1 MENEPKETYLE
12 KTSLENNEIP
22 PDTLIKDQNQE
33 NSPKNEEN
41 DINQEKEDEK
51 EDINQEKEIT
61 KENKEDIENN
71 EEPNDEEINEIADKV
86 QEEVLNNQKQE
97 NEEISH
103 EIDEE
108 KEVEDIKENNENVE
122 EVEADQNEEIE
133 ENNEEENPENYEVE
147 DSQQNHAEEE
157 EKQEYKER
165 QGIHIHKEDEEK
177 NENKEENIEEDTGK
191 IHPVEQVKS
200 TANQNEDEKNI
211 EYNALKEAVEDEE
224 NHEQVEDEGQEE
236 ENHEQVESKEQ
247 EDENHEQVESREQE
261 EENHEQV
268 ESNEQEEEKEV
279 ENEED
284 ENNIPEKHDE
294 PIDRKEK
301 IYNNQEAKKL
311 IKKNENINKGV
322 IEEIPRIM
330 VFKRPKEQQTKH
342 IVEEKEIQTKFKLS
356 RKDYKNL
363 VEIPK
368 NEINSLDKKEIIIL
382 TGGIETGEY
391 KFLGAETELKQE
403 EPVAKA
409 DISKEEIL
417 SEISRRS
424 KKEKKISYEV
434 IDKYYSLTVFD
445 EKGEIAKKSQKEKL
459 EDDDSIPKDN
469 FSKYLLEQINKIRA
483 DPQSFIGVIEDAK
496 DNIKKSKNGNFYYN
510 GNKIKVALVEGESAF
525 NEAIEFLKSCKPME
539 PLIFSKNLIPPI
551 PQNKEELQSKSYL
564 RKSIDKMM
572 RDGIRVNSYW
582 RDIIN
587 DAEICFLL
595 MIVDDNGD
603 KKGMRRND
611 ILSPNMKEIGISS
624 VEINGRAVNYFVLSS

>member
-157 EKQEYKER
+157 EEKQEYKER

-177 NENKEENIEEDTGK
+177 NENKEENIEDDTGK
-191 IHPVEQVKS
+191 IHPVEQVES

-211 EYNALKEAVEDEE
+211 EYNALKEAVE
-224 NHEQVEDEGQEE
+224 EE
-236 ENHEQVESKEQ
+236 ENHEQVESNEQ

-268 ESNEQEEEKEV
+268 QSNEQEEEKEV

-445 EKGEIAKKSQKEKL
+445 EKSEIAKKSQKEKL
-459 EDDDSIPKDN
+459 EDDDTIPKDN

-539 PLIFSKNLIPPI
+539 PLVFSKNLIPPI

-572 RDGIRVNSYW
+572 CDGIRVNSYW

-624 VEINGRAVNYFVLSS
+624 VEINGRSVNYFVLSS

>member
-157 EKQEYKER
+157 EEKQEYKER

-191 IHPVEQVKS
+191 IHPVEQVES

-211 EYNALKEAVEDEE
+211 EYNALKEAVE
-224 NHEQVEDEGQEE
+224 EE

-330 VFKRPKEQQTKH
+330 VFKRPKEPQTKH

-539 PLIFSKNLIPPI
+539 PLVFSKNLIPPI
-551 PQNKEELQSKSYL
+551 PQNKEELQSKSFL

-572 RDGIRVNSYW
+572 CDGIRVNSYW

-624 VEINGRAVNYFVLSS
+624 VEINGRSVNYFVLSS

>member
-157 EKQEYKER
+157 EEKQEYKER

-191 IHPVEQVKS
+191 IHPVEQVES

-211 EYNALKEAVEDEE
+211 EYNALKEAVE
-224 NHEQVEDEGQEE
+224 EE

-247 EDENHEQVESREQE
+247 EDENHEQVESKEQE

-459 EDDDSIPKDN
+459 EDDDTIPKDN

-551 PQNKEELQSKSYL
+551 PQNKEELQSKSFL

-572 RDGIRVNSYW
+572 CDGIRVNSYW

>member
-157 EKQEYKER
+157 EEKQEYKER

-191 IHPVEQVKS
+191 IHPVEQVES

-211 EYNALKEAVEDEE
+211 EYNALKEAVE
-224 NHEQVEDEGQEE
+224 EE

-247 EDENHEQVESREQE
+247 EDENHEQVESKEQE

-311 IKKNENINKGV
+311 IKKNENKNKGV

-459 EDDDSIPKDN
+459 EDNDTIPKDN

-551 PQNKEELQSKSYL
+551 PQNKEELQSKSFL

-572 RDGIRVNSYW
+572 CDGIRVNSYW

>member
-191 IHPVEQVKS
+191 IHPVEQVES

-211 EYNALKEAVEDEE
+211 EYNALKEAVE
-224 NHEQVEDEGQEE
+224 EE

-284 ENNIPEKHDE
+284 ENNVQEKYDE

-301 IYNNQEAKKL
+301 IHNNKKAEKL

-510 GNKIKVALVEGESAF
+510 GNKIKVALVDGESAF
-525 NEAIEFLKSCKPME
+525 SEAIEFLKSCKPME

-572 RDGIRVNSYW
+572 CDGIRVNSYW

>member
-1 MENEPKETYLE
+1 MENEPKEPYLE

-22 PDTLIKDQNQE
+22 PDTLFKDQNQE

-86 QEEVLNNQKQE
+86 QEEVLNYQKQE

-103 EIDEE
+103 EVDEE

-157 EKQEYKER
+157 EEKQEYKER

-191 IHPVEQVKS
+191 IHPVEQVES

-211 EYNALKEAVEDEE
+211 EYNALKEAVE
-224 NHEQVEDEGQEE
+224 EE

-391 KFLGAETELKQE
+391 KFLGTETELKQE

-551 PQNKEELQSKSYL
+551 PQNKEELQSKSFL

-572 RDGIRVNSYW
+572 CDGIRVNSYW

>member
-12 KTSLENNEIP
+12 KASLENNEIP

-122 EVEADQNEEIE
+122 EVEVDKNEEIE

-147 DSQQNHAEEE
+147 DSQQNHAEEEE

-191 IHPVEQVKS
+191 IHPVEQVES

-211 EYNALKEAVEDEE
+211 EYNALKEAVE
-224 NHEQVEDEGQEE
+224 EE

-268 ESNEQEEEKEV
+268 QSNGQEEGKEV
-279 ENEED
+279 ENEEV
-284 ENNIPEKHDE
+284 ETNVQEKYDE

-301 IYNNQEAKKL
+301 IHNNKKAEKL

-330 VFKRPKEQQTKH
+330 VFKRPKEQQTKQ

-368 NEINSLDKKEIIIL
+368 NEINLLDKKEIIIL

-551 PQNKEELQSKSYL
+551 PQNKEELQSKSFL

-572 RDGIRVNSYW
+572 CDGIRVNSYW

-624 VEINGRAVNYFVLSS
+624 VEINGRSVNYFVLSS

>member
-157 EKQEYKER
+157 EEKQEYKER

-191 IHPVEQVKS
+191 IHPVEQVES

-211 EYNALKEAVEDEE
+211 EYNALKEAVE
-224 NHEQVEDEGQEE
+224 EE

-330 VFKRPKEQQTKH
+330 VFKRPKEQQTKQ

-572 RDGIRVNSYW
+572 CDGIRVNSYW

>member
-12 KTSLENNEIP
+12 KASLENNEIP

-33 NSPKNEEN
+33 NSSKNEEN

-133 ENNEEENPENYEVE
+133 EENNEEENPENYEVE
-147 DSQQNHAEEE
+147 DSQQNHAEE

-191 IHPVEQVKS
+191 IHPVEQVES

-211 EYNALKEAVEDEE
+211 EYNALKEAVE
-224 NHEQVEDEGQEE
+224 EE

-268 ESNEQEEEKEV
+268 QSNEQEEEKEV
-279 ENEED
+279 ENEEV
-284 ENNIPEKHDE
+284 ESNVQEKHDE

-301 IYNNQEAKKL
+301 IHNNKKAKKL

-330 VFKRPKEQQTKH
+330 VFKRPKEQQTKQ

-459 EDDDSIPKDN
+459 EDNDTIPKDN

-539 PLIFSKNLIPPI
+539 PLVFSKNLIPPI

-572 RDGIRVNSYW
+572 CDGIRVNSYW

-624 VEINGRAVNYFVLSS
+624 VEINGRSVNYFVLSS

>member
-12 KTSLENNEIP
+12 KASLENNEIP

-157 EKQEYKER
+157 EEKQEYKER

-191 IHPVEQVKS
+191 IHPVEQVES

-211 EYNALKEAVEDEE
+211 EYNALKEAVE
-224 NHEQVEDEGQEE
+224 EE

-268 ESNEQEEEKEV
+268 QSNGQEEGKEV
-279 ENEED
+279 ENEEV
-284 ENNIPEKHDE
+284 ETNVQEKYDE

-301 IYNNQEAKKL
+301 IHNNKKAEKL

-368 NEINSLDKKEIIIL
+368 NEINLLDKKEIIIL

-551 PQNKEELQSKSYL
+551 PQNKEELQSKSFL

-572 RDGIRVNSYW
+572 CDGIRVNSYW

-624 VEINGRAVNYFVLSS
+624 VEINGRSVNYFVLSS

>member
-12 KTSLENNEIP
+12 KASLENNEIP

-157 EKQEYKER
+157 EEKQEYKER

-191 IHPVEQVKS
+191 IHPVEQVES

-211 EYNALKEAVEDEE
+211 EYNALKEAVE
-224 NHEQVEDEGQEE
+224 EE

-268 ESNEQEEEKEV
+268 QSNGQEEEKEV
-279 ENEED
+279 ENEEV
-284 ENNIPEKHDE
+284 ETNVQEKYDE

-301 IYNNQEAKKL
+301 IHNNKKAEKL

-459 EDDDSIPKDN
+459 EDDDTIPKDN

-551 PQNKEELQSKSYL
+551 PQNKEELQSKSFL

-572 RDGIRVNSYW
+572 CDGIRVNSYW

-624 VEINGRAVNYFVLSS
+624 VEINGRSVNYFVLSS

>member
-61 KENKEDIENN
+61 KENKEDLENN

-157 EKQEYKER
+157 EEKQEYKER

-191 IHPVEQVKS
+191 IHPVEQVES

-211 EYNALKEAVEDEE
+211 EYNALKEAVE
-224 NHEQVEDEGQEE
+224 EE

-459 EDDDSIPKDN
+459 EDDDTIPKDN

-551 PQNKEELQSKSYL
+551 PQNKEELQSKSFL

-572 RDGIRVNSYW
+572 CDGIRVNSYW

-624 VEINGRAVNYFVLSS
+624 VEINGRSVNYFVLSS

>member
-1 MENEPKETYLE
+1 MENEPKEPYLE

-22 PDTLIKDQNQE
+22 PDTLIKDQNEE

-41 DINQEKEDEK
+41 DINHEKEDS
-51 EDINQEKEIT
+51 NQEKEIT
-61 KENKEDIENN
+61 KENKEDIEND

-122 EVEADQNEEIE
+122 EVEAEQNEEIE

-157 EKQEYKER
+157 PQQEYKER

-177 NENKEENIEEDTGK
+177 NENKEEDIEEETGK
-191 IHPVEQVKS
+191 IHPVEQVES
-200 TANQNEDEKNI
+200 IANQNEDEKNI
-211 EYNALKEAVEDEE
+211 EYNVLKEAIEEEE
-224 NHEQVEDEGQEE
+224 NHEQIESKEQEE
-236 ENHEQVESKEQ
+236 ENHEQL
-247 EDENHEQVESREQE
+247 ESREQE

-268 ESNEQEEEKEV
+268 QSNEQEEEKEV
-279 ENEED
+279 ENEEV
-284 ENNIPEKHDE
+284 ESNVQEKHDE
-294 PIDRKEK
+294 PIDRKER
-301 IYNNQEAKKL
+301 IHNNQEAKKL
-311 IKKNENINKGV
+311 IKKNENINKGI

-330 VFKRPKEQQTKH
+330 VFKRPKEQQTKP
-342 IVEEKEIQTKFKLS
+342 IIEEKEIQTKFKLS
-356 RKDYKNL
+356 KKDYKNL

-368 NEINSLDKKEIIIL
+368 NEINSYDKKEIIIL

-417 SEISRRS
+417 SEISKRS

-445 EKGEIAKKSQKEKL
+445 EKSEISKISQKEKL
-459 EDDDSIPKDN
+459 EDDDIIPTDN
-469 FSKYLLEQINKIRA
+469 FSKYLLEQINKIRV

-510 GNKIKVALVEGESAF
+510 GNKIKVALVDGESAF

-564 RKSIDKMM
+564 RKNIDKMM
-572 RDGIRVNSYW
+572 SDGIRVNSYW

-603 KKGMRRND
+603 KKGMRRKD

-624 VEINGRAVNYFVLSS
+624 VEINGRSVNYFVLSS

>member
-157 EKQEYKER
+157 EEKQEYKER

-191 IHPVEQVKS
+191 IHPVEQVES

-211 EYNALKEAVEDEE
+211 EYNALKEAVE
-224 NHEQVEDEGQEE
+224 EE

-284 ENNIPEKHDE
+284 ENNVQEKYDE

-301 IYNNQEAKKL
+301 IHNNQKAEKL

-330 VFKRPKEQQTKH
+330 VFKRPKEQQTKQ

-539 PLIFSKNLIPPI
+539 PLVFSKNLIPPI

-572 RDGIRVNSYW
+572 CDGIRVNSYW

-624 VEINGRAVNYFVLSS
+624 VEINGRSVNYFVLSS

>member
-157 EKQEYKER
+157 EEKKEYKER

-191 IHPVEQVKS
+191 IHPVEQVES

-211 EYNALKEAVEDEE
+211 EYNALKEAVE
-224 NHEQVEDEGQEE
+224 EE

-268 ESNEQEEEKEV
+268 QSNEQEEEKEV
-279 ENEED
+279 ENEEV
-284 ENNIPEKHDE
+284 ESNVQEKHDE

-301 IYNNQEAKKL
+301 IHNNKKAKKL

-330 VFKRPKEQQTKH
+330 VFKRPKEQQTKQ

-459 EDDDSIPKDN
+459 EDNDTIPKDN

-539 PLIFSKNLIPPI
+539 PLVFSKNLIPPI
-551 PQNKEELQSKSYL
+551 PQNKEELQSKSFL

-572 RDGIRVNSYW
+572 CDGIRVNSYW

-624 VEINGRAVNYFVLSS
+624 VEINGRSVNYFVLSS

>member
-1 MENEPKETYLE
+1 M
-12 KTSLENNEIP
+12 
-22 PDTLIKDQNQE
+22 
-33 NSPKNEEN
+33 
-41 DINQEKEDEK
+41 
-51 EDINQEKEIT
+51 
-61 KENKEDIENN
+61 
-71 EEPNDEEINEIADKV
+71 
-86 QEEVLNNQKQE
+86 
-97 NEEISH
+97 
-103 EIDEE
+103 
-108 KEVEDIKENNENVE
+108 
-122 EVEADQNEEIE
+122 
-133 ENNEEENPENYEVE
+133 
-147 DSQQNHAEEE
+147 
-157 EKQEYKER
+157 
-165 QGIHIHKEDEEK
+165 
-177 NENKEENIEEDTGK
+177 
-191 IHPVEQVKS
+191 
-200 TANQNEDEKNI
+200 
-211 EYNALKEAVEDEE
+211 
-224 NHEQVEDEGQEE
+224 
-236 ENHEQVESKEQ
+236 
-247 EDENHEQVESREQE
+247 
-261 EENHEQV
+261 
-268 ESNEQEEEKEV
+268 
-279 ENEED
+279 
-284 ENNIPEKHDE
+284 
-294 PIDRKEK
+294 
-301 IYNNQEAKKL
+301 
-311 IKKNENINKGV
+311 KKNENINKGV

-330 VFKRPKEQQTKH
+330 VLKRPKEQQTKQ

-445 EKGEIAKKSQKEKL
+445 EKSEIAKKSQKEKL

-483 DPQSFIGVIEDAK
+483 DPQSFIGVIEEAK

-539 PLIFSKNLIPPI
+539 PLVFSKNLIPPI

-572 RDGIRVNSYW
+572 CDGIRVNSYW

-624 VEINGRAVNYFVLSS
+624 VEINGRSVNYFVLSS

>member
-157 EKQEYKER
+157 EEKQEYKER

-191 IHPVEQVKS
+191 IHPVEQVES

-211 EYNALKEAVEDEE
+211 EYNALKEAVE
-224 NHEQVEDEGQEE
+224 EE
-236 ENHEQVESKEQ
+236 ENHEQVESNEQ

-268 ESNEQEEEKEV
+268 QSNEQEEEKEV
-279 ENEED
+279 ENEEV
-284 ENNIPEKHDE
+284 ESNVQEKHDK

-301 IYNNQEAKKL
+301 IHNNKKAKKL

-322 IEEIPRIM
+322 IKEIPRIM
-330 VFKRPKEQQTKH
+330 VFKRPKEQQTKQ

-368 NEINSLDKKEIIIL
+368 NEINLLDKKEIIIL

-445 EKGEIAKKSQKEKL
+445 EKSEIAKKSQKEKL
-459 EDDDSIPKDN
+459 EDDDTIPKDN

-564 RKSIDKMM
+564 RKSIGKMM
-572 RDGIRVNSYW
+572 CDGIRVNSYW

>member
-157 EKQEYKER
+157 EEKQEYKER

-191 IHPVEQVKS
+191 IHPVEQVES

-211 EYNALKEAVEDEE
+211 EYNALKEAVE
-224 NHEQVEDEGQEE
+224 EE

-459 EDDDSIPKDN
+459 EDDDTIPKDN

-539 PLIFSKNLIPPI
+539 PLVFSKNLIPPI

-572 RDGIRVNSYW
+572 CDGIRVNSYW

>member
-1 MENEPKETYLE
+1 MENEPKEPYLE

-157 EKQEYKER
+157 EEKQEYKER

-191 IHPVEQVKS
+191 IHPVEQVES

-211 EYNALKEAVEDEE
+211 EYNALKEAVE
-224 NHEQVEDEGQEE
+224 EE

-268 ESNEQEEEKEV
+268 QSNEQEEEEKEV
-279 ENEED
+279 ENEEV
-284 ENNIPEKHDE
+284 ETNVQEKHDE

-301 IYNNQEAKKL
+301 IHNNKEAKKL

-330 VFKRPKEQQTKH
+330 VFKRPKEQQTKQ

-424 KKEKKISYEV
+424 KKEKKFSYEV

-539 PLIFSKNLIPPI
+539 PLVFSKNLIPPI

-572 RDGIRVNSYW
+572 CDGIRVNSYW
-582 RDIIN
+582 RDLIN

>member
-12 KTSLENNEIP
+12 KASLENNEIP

-157 EKQEYKER
+157 EEKQEYKER

-191 IHPVEQVKS
+191 IHPVEQVES

-211 EYNALKEAVEDEE
+211 EYNALKEAVE
-224 NHEQVEDEGQEE
+224 EE

-268 ESNEQEEEKEV
+268 QSNGQEEGKEV
-279 ENEED
+279 ENEEV
-284 ENNIPEKHDE
+284 ETNVQEKYDE

-301 IYNNQEAKKL
+301 IHNNKKAEKL

-459 EDDDSIPKDN
+459 EDDDTIPKDN

-551 PQNKEELQSKSYL
+551 PQNKEELQSKSFL

-572 RDGIRVNSYW
+572 CDGIRVNSYW

-624 VEINGRAVNYFVLSS
+624 VEINGRSVNYFVLSS

>member
-211 EYNALKEAVEDEE
+211 EYNALKEAVE
-224 NHEQVEDEGQEE
+224 EE

-572 RDGIRVNSYW
+572 CDGIRVNSYW

>member
-247 EDENHEQVESREQE
+247 E

-279 ENEED
+279 ENEEF

-391 KFLGAETELKQE
+391 KFIGAETELKQE

>member
-147 DSQQNHAEEE
+147 DSKQNHAEEEE

-165 QGIHIHKEDEEK
+165 QGIHIHREDEEK

-191 IHPVEQVKS
+191 IHPVEQVES

-211 EYNALKEAVEDEE
+211 EYNALKEAVE
-224 NHEQVEDEGQEE
+224 EE

-330 VFKRPKEQQTKH
+330 VFKRPKEQQTKQ
-342 IVEEKEIQTKFKLS
+342 IVEKKEIQTKFKLS

-496 DNIKKSKNGNFYYN
+496 DNIKKSKKGNFYYN

-539 PLIFSKNLIPPI
+539 PLVFSKNLIPPI

-572 RDGIRVNSYW
+572 CDGIRVNSYW

-624 VEINGRAVNYFVLSS
+624 VEINGRALNYFVLSS

>member
-12 KTSLENNEIP
+12 KASLENNEIP

-157 EKQEYKER
+157 EEKQEYKER

-191 IHPVEQVKS
+191 IHPVEQVES

-211 EYNALKEAVEDEE
+211 EYNALKEAVEEEE
-224 NHEQVEDEGQEE
+224 NHEQVESNEQEE
-236 ENHEQVESKEQ
+236 ENHEQVESK
-247 EDENHEQVESREQE
+247 EQE

-268 ESNEQEEEKEV
+268 ESNEQEEEKEI
-279 ENEED
+279 ENEEV

-330 VFKRPKEQQTKH
+330 VFKRPKEQQTKQ

-551 PQNKEELQSKSYL
+551 PQNKEELQSKSFL

-572 RDGIRVNSYW
+572 CDGIRVNSYW

-624 VEINGRAVNYFVLSS
+624 VEINGRSVNYFVLSS

>member
-1 MENEPKETYLE
+1 MENEPKEPYLE

-86 QEEVLNNQKQE
+86 QEEVLNYQKQE

-157 EKQEYKER
+157 EEKQEYKER

-191 IHPVEQVKS
+191 IHPVEQVES

-211 EYNALKEAVEDEE
+211 EYNALKEAVE
-224 NHEQVEDEGQEE
+224 EE

-284 ENNIPEKHDE
+284 ENNVQEKYDE

-301 IYNNQEAKKL
+301 IHNNKKAEKL

-539 PLIFSKNLIPPI
+539 PLVFSKNLIPPI
-551 PQNKEELQSKSYL
+551 PQNKEELQSKSFL

-572 RDGIRVNSYW
+572 CDGIRVNSYW

-624 VEINGRAVNYFVLSS
+624 VEINGRSVNYFVLSS

>member
-157 EKQEYKER
+157 EEKQEYKER

-191 IHPVEQVKS
+191 IHPVEQVES

-211 EYNALKEAVEDEE
+211 EYNALKEAVE
-224 NHEQVEDEGQEE
+224 EE

-268 ESNEQEEEKEV
+268 QSNEQEEEKEV

-330 VFKRPKEQQTKH
+330 VFKRPKEQQTKQ

-459 EDDDSIPKDN
+459 EDDDTIPKDN

-539 PLIFSKNLIPPI
+539 PLVFSKNLIPPI
-551 PQNKEELQSKSYL
+551 PQNKEELQSKSFL

-572 RDGIRVNSYW
+572 CDGIRVNSYW

-624 VEINGRAVNYFVLSS
+624 VEINGRSVNYFVLSS

>member
-12 KTSLENNEIP
+12 KASLENNEIP

-157 EKQEYKER
+157 EEKQEYKER

-191 IHPVEQVKS
+191 IHPVEQVES

-211 EYNALKEAVEDEE
+211 EYNALKEAVE
-224 NHEQVEDEGQEE
+224 EE

-268 ESNEQEEEKEV
+268 ESNEQEEEKEE

-510 GNKIKVALVEGESAF
+510 GNKIKVALVDGESAF

-551 PQNKEELQSKSYL
+551 PQNKEELQSKSFL

-572 RDGIRVNSYW
+572 CDGIRVNSYW

>member
-157 EKQEYKER
+157 EEKQEYKER

-191 IHPVEQVKS
+191 IHPVEQVES

-211 EYNALKEAVEDEE
+211 EYNALKEAVE
-224 NHEQVEDEGQEE
+224 EE

-268 ESNEQEEEKEV
+268 QSNEQEEEKEV

-301 IYNNQEAKKL
+301 IHNNKKAEKL
-311 IKKNENINKGV
+311 IKKNVNINKGV

-330 VFKRPKEQQTKH
+330 VFKRPKEQQTKQ

-539 PLIFSKNLIPPI
+539 PLVFSKNLIPPL

-572 RDGIRVNSYW
+572 CDGIRVNSYW

>member
-157 EKQEYKER
+157 EEKQEYKER

-191 IHPVEQVKS
+191 IHPVEQVES

-211 EYNALKEAVEDEE
+211 EYNALKEAVE
-224 NHEQVEDEGQEE
+224 EE

-284 ENNIPEKHDE
+284 ENNVQEKYDE

-301 IYNNQEAKKL
+301 IHNNKKAEKL

-330 VFKRPKEQQTKH
+330 VFKRPKEQQTKQ

-459 EDDDSIPKDN
+459 EDDDTIPKDN

-551 PQNKEELQSKSYL
+551 PQNKEELQSKSFL

-572 RDGIRVNSYW
+572 CDGIRVNSYW

-624 VEINGRAVNYFVLSS
+624 VEINGRSVNYFVLSS

>member
-61 KENKEDIENN
+61 KENKEDLENN

-157 EKQEYKER
+157 EEKQEYKER

-191 IHPVEQVKS
+191 IHPVEQVES

-211 EYNALKEAVEDEE
+211 EYNALKEAVE
-224 NHEQVEDEGQEE
+224 EE
-236 ENHEQVESKEQ
+236 ENHEQVESNEQ

-459 EDDDSIPKDN
+459 EDDDTIPKDN

-572 RDGIRVNSYW
+572 CDGIRVNSYW

>member
-12 KTSLENNEIP
+12 KASLENNEIP

-157 EKQEYKER
+157 EEKQEYKER

-191 IHPVEQVKS
+191 IHPVEQVES

-211 EYNALKEAVEDEE
+211 EYNALKEAVEEEE
-224 NHEQVEDEGQEE
+224 NHEQVESNEQEE
-236 ENHEQVESKEQ
+236 ENHEQVESK
-247 EDENHEQVESREQE
+247 EQE

-268 ESNEQEEEKEV
+268 ESNEQEEEKEI
-279 ENEED
+279 ENEEV

-330 VFKRPKEQQTKH
+330 VFKRPKEQQTKQ

-539 PLIFSKNLIPPI
+539 PLVFSKNLIPPI
-551 PQNKEELQSKSYL
+551 PQNKEELQSKSFL

-572 RDGIRVNSYW
+572 CDGIRVNSYW

-624 VEINGRAVNYFVLSS
+624 VEINGRSVNYFVLSS

>member
-12 KTSLENNEIP
+12 KASLENNEIP

-157 EKQEYKER
+157 EEKQEYKER

-191 IHPVEQVKS
+191 IHPVEQVES

-211 EYNALKEAVEDEE
+211 EYNALKEAVE
-224 NHEQVEDEGQEE
+224 EE

-247 EDENHEQVESREQE
+247 EDENHEQVESKEQE

-311 IKKNENINKGV
+311 IKKNENKNKGV

-459 EDDDSIPKDN
+459 EDNDTIPKDN

-572 RDGIRVNSYW
+572 CDGIRVNSYW

>member
-157 EKQEYKER
+157 EEKQEYKER

-191 IHPVEQVKS
+191 IHPVEQVES

-211 EYNALKEAVEDEE
+211 EYNALKEAVE
-224 NHEQVEDEGQEE
+224 EE
-236 ENHEQVESKEQ
+236 ENHEQVESNEQ
-247 EDENHEQVESREQE
+247 EESKEQE

-459 EDDDSIPKDN
+459 EDDDTIPKDN

-551 PQNKEELQSKSYL
+551 PQNKEELQSKSFL

-572 RDGIRVNSYW
+572 CDGIRVNSYW

-624 VEINGRAVNYFVLSS
+624 VEINGRSVNYFVLSS

>member
-157 EKQEYKER
+157 EEKQEYKER

-191 IHPVEQVKS
+191 IHPVEQVES

-211 EYNALKEAVEDEE
+211 EYNALKEAVE
-224 NHEQVEDEGQEE
+224 EE

-301 IYNNQEAKKL
+301 IHNNKKAEKL

-459 EDDDSIPKDN
+459 EDDDTIPKDN

-539 PLIFSKNLIPPI
+539 PLVFSKNLIPPI

-572 RDGIRVNSYW
+572 CDGIRVNSYW

-611 ILSPNMKEIGISS
+611 ILSPNMKDIGISS
-624 VEINGRAVNYFVLSS
+624 VEINGRSVNYFVLSS

>member
-12 KTSLENNEIP
+12 KASLENNEIP

-157 EKQEYKER
+157 EEKQEYKER

-191 IHPVEQVKS
+191 IHPVEQVES

-211 EYNALKEAVEDEE
+211 EYNALKEAVE
-224 NHEQVEDEGQEE
+224 EE
-236 ENHEQVESKEQ
+236 ENHEQVESNEQ

-330 VFKRPKEQQTKH
+330 VFKRPKEQQTKQ
-342 IVEEKEIQTKFKLS
+342 IVEEKQIQTKFKLS

-459 EDDDSIPKDN
+459 EDDDTIPKDN

-551 PQNKEELQSKSYL
+551 PQNKEELQSKSFL

-572 RDGIRVNSYW
+572 CDGIRVNSYW

>member
-211 EYNALKEAVEDEE
+211 EYNALKEAVE
-224 NHEQVEDEGQEE
+224 EE

-330 VFKRPKEQQTKH
+330 VFKRPKEQQTKQ

-572 RDGIRVNSYW
+572 CDGIRVNSYW